1 MSIGFAPLVPLWLV
15 AVLAVVAV
23 LVAGFALWRGMA
35 GWALRGL
42 ALAALALA
50 LAGPQVLR
58 SERQALDDITILLDD
73 RSASQALGAR
83 AAQTDVALARMQA
96 QLEAMPGMQ
105 VRRVTV
111 GDDRD
116 GTRLAAAL
124 NRAIAAEPEGRL
136 AGVLLLSD
144 GRLHDAPALPPGA
157 PAPVHLLLS
166 GEAADWDRRLVIE
179 EAPLYGLIGE
189 PVQVLLRVEDAGAV
203 PAGVAGRPALL
214 QVEIDGGPAGEVP
227 IPTGQ
232 TFALTVVPEHGGPNV
247 VSLRLAPP
255 GGEPAQLTDRNDSA
269 ALTVMGVRDRLN
281 VLLVSGEPHAGLR
294 SWRNLLKSDA
304 SVDLVHFTILRPPEK
319 FDGVPGDEMALIAFP
334 VDDLFTQRIHDF
346 DLIIFDRYRVR
357 GILPP
362 VYFENIRR
370 YVQEGGAV
378 LVSSGPEAV
387 GVEGLGF
394 TPLGPALP
402 AVPTGGLA
410 EAPFRP
416 ALSDQ
421 GRRHP
426 VTAGLPGAGPAG
438 GAPTWGPW
446 LRRVEARARDGAAV
460 VLEGDGQPLLVLDHY
475 GKGRVAQ
482 LLSDQVWL
490 WGRDFEGGGPQR
502 ELMRR
507 IAHWAMAEPDL
518 EEEALSAEVLP
529 GEAGAILRITRQ
541 SLSENLGPLT
551 LTAPDDT
558 SRQVTLT
565 EAAPGRFTADLPAPE
580 EGLYRLEQDGL
591 SRLVAVGPTAP
602 REFEAPLATPDL
614 LRPLVE
620 ASGGAVVALEDGL
633 PDLRRVAPGAQAH
646 GRALTG
652 PWLGLVARGAET
664 VTGQRA
670 MPLLPG
676 WGWLLLIGGL
686 ALGAWL
692 REGGRLSRGQGR

>member
-1 MSIGFAPLVPLWLV
+1 MSLGLVPLAPLWLV
-15 AVLAVVAV
+15 GALAVAALV
-23 LVAGFALWRGMA
+23 VAGFALWRGLS

-42 ALAALALA
+42 ALLALATA

-58 SERQALDDITILLDD
+58 SERQALDDIVILLDD
-73 RSASQALGAR
+73 RSASQTLGTR
-83 AAQTDVALARMQA
+83 SAQTDAALDKLEG
-96 QLEAMPGMQ
+96 QLAAMPGMQ
-105 VRRVTV
+105 VRRVTL

-116 GTRLAAAL
+116 GTRLAGAL

-136 AGVLLLSD
+136 AGVLVLTD
-144 GRLHDAPALPPGA
+144 GRLHDAPALPAEA
-157 PAPVHLLLS
+157 PAPVHVLLT
-166 GEAADWDRRLVIE
+166 GAAADWDRRLVIE
-179 EAPLYGLIGE
+179 EAPGYGLIGE
-189 PVQVLLRVEDAGAV
+189 PVEVLLRVEDSGAV
-203 PAGVAGRPALL
+203 PPELAGRPARLM
-214 QVEIDGGPAGEVP
+214 VEIDGGPAGEAM
-227 IPTGQ
+227 IPTGT

-247 VSLRLAPP
+247 VSLALEAP
-255 GGEPAQLTDRNDSA
+255 GGQPAQLTDRNDSA
-269 ALTVMGVRDRLN
+269 ALTVMGVRDRLQ

-304 SVDLVHFTILRPPEK
+304 SVDLVHFTILRPPDK

-362 VYFENIRR
+362 VYFDNIRR

-394 TPLGPALP
+394 TALGPALP
-402 AVPTGGLA
+402 AVPTGGLS

-416 ALSDQ
+416 TLSEQ

-426 VTAGLPGAGPAG
+426 VTAGLPGAGPED

-446 LRRVEARARDGAAV
+446 LRRIEAQVRPDAAV
-460 VLEGDGQPLLVLDHY
+460 VMEGDGQPLLVLDHY

-490 WGRDFEGGGPQR
+490 WGRDLDGGGPQR

-529 GEAGAILRITRQ
+529 GEAVAILRVTRR
-541 SLSENLGPLT
+541 SLAESVGSVT
-551 LTAPDDT
+551 VTAPDGS
-558 SRQVTLT
+558 SRQLALT
-565 EAAPGRFTADLPAPE
+565 EAAPGRFTADLPVTE
-580 EGLYRLEQDGL
+580 EGLYRLEQDEL
-591 SRLVAVGPTAP
+591 SRLVAVGPAAP

-620 ASGGAVVALEDGL
+620 ASGGGVVRLEDVI
-633 PDLRRVAPGAQAH
+633 PDLRRVAPGAAVQGQA
-646 GRALTG
+646 LNG
-652 PWLGLVARGAET
+652 PWLGLVERGAET
-664 VTGQRA
+664 VTGQRSQ
-670 MPLLPG
+670 PLLPG
-676 WGWLLLIGGL
+676 WGWLLLIAGL
-686 ALGAWL
+686 AIAAWL
-692 REGGRLSRGQGR
+692 REGGRLSRVAG